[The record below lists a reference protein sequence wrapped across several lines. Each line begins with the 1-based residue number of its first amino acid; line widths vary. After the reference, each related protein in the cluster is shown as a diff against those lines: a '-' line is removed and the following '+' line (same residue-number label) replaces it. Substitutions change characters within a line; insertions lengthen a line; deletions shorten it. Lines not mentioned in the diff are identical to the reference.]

1 MAFAFEKAQVC
12 VQVIGIPHKAQQNT
26 DFQLN
31 NAKFKTVTSSYSYTH
46 ARIHTHS
53 LTSTFQIE
61 EGI

>member
-12 VQVIGIPHKAQQNT
+12 VQVIGTPHKAQQNT

-31 NAKFKTVTSSYSYTH
+31 NAKFKTVTPPYSYTH

-53 LTSTFQIE
+53 HLPSKIE